1 MRGGLCRGVE
11 EVLGM
16 RYLGV
21 EGYFC
26 KAVWLLWSSVDAAR
40 GSRQNSAG
48 GTRDISSGDDDE
60 FLESG
65 RLPGEVSTER

>member
-11 EVLGM
+11 EVLES

-26 KAVWLLWSSVDAAR
+26 KAVWLLWSVDAAR

-48 GTRDISSGDDDE
+48 GTRDISGDDE

-65 RLPGEVSTER
+65 CLPGEVSTER